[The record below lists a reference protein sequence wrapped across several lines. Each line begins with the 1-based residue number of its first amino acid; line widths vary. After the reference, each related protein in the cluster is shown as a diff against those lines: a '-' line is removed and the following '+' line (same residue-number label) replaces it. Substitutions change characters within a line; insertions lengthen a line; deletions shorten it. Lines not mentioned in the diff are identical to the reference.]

1 MSLSLSLVVVVV
13 VIVIELYGI
22 MMRILLFI
30 IVLIVLYDSISSAIL
45 RIGKPL
51 RWESSLSYLNDVRY
65 SGIKQFINHYK
76 RSKDIITSSFKW
88 GDELEYGI
96 FKYDKRL
103 LRYDLALRGT
113 EIREE
118 LEELEKTY
126 EDLGSGCI
134 WQPEYGAWMV
144 ISLSLLLFS
153 LSSLSLSSLSSSS
166 SG

>member
-1 MSLSLSLVVVVV
+1 
-13 VIVIELYGI
+13 
-22 MMRILLFI
+22 MRILLFI
-30 IVLIVLYDSISSAIL
+30 ILIVLYDTIYSAIL

-51 RWESSLSYLNDVRY
+51 RWESSLPYLNDVRY
-65 SGIKQFINHYK
+65 SGVKQFINHYK

-96 FKYDKRL
+96 FKYDKKL

-118 LEELEKTY
+118 LEDLEKTY
-126 EDLGSGCI
+126 EDLGSGCT

-144 ISLSLLLFS
+144 T
-153 LSSLSLSSLSSSS
+153 SSSSASSSS
-166 SG
+166 SSSSSLSTPSR